1 MFRDLY
7 KKANEEIKGDR
18 AVLDRAFLQA
28 AQPERKKNPVFKYS
42 FIGTAVAA
50 VMVLG
55 AVFANPSVF
64 TNRSDEIGKLGEEE
78 KTESVVTGEESG
90 DDALSFESGELA
102 LTSVEDDEV
111 VEDEKTV
118 AESVTNRET
127 VKTPE
132 TKMVETQVTVK
143 AQAQGGSGGGE
154 ESPDSEE
161 EEPAPVDDYAVA
173 IMSLEGEDEIAV
185 AAEGED
191 DCAVYEGTTEE
202 TPISFSLRD
211 RRLTEAATEDEYE
224 DREGYD
230 EAVTDAA
237 ESAYEV
243 RTFSYMYDM
252 SVYTSGAAEVK
263 TEGFVNTEVNP
274 VANGA
279 EAVERAKA
287 ECAVEYDTADVYRD
301 GIENVWKVVFSTEGT
316 EGNCQSVYLN
326 SDGVTVLVVY
336 GE

>member
-55 AVFANPSVF
+55 AVFTNPSVF
-64 TNRSDEIGKLGEEE
+64 TNRSDEIGKLGTTEP
-78 KTESVVTGEESG
+78 TESVMTDTQSG
-90 DDALSFESGELA
+90 DEALPLENDEMTH
-102 LTSVEDDEV
+102 TSVTSDGP
-111 VEDEKTV
+111 VEDYKTEV
-118 AESVTNRET
+118 ENNTESEVTVTKRTETQTVTNAVPHT
-127 VKTPE
+127 
-132 TKMVETQVTVK
+132 
-143 AQAQGGSGGGE
+143 GSGGE
-154 ESPDSEE
+154 AESRRHE
-161 EEPAPVDDYAVA
+161 EEPVEENEANVAV
-173 IMSLEGEDEIAV
+173 MSLEGADEIAV
-185 AAEGED
+185 AAEGEED
-191 DCAVYEGTTEE
+191 WAVYEGTTEDA
-202 TPISFSLRD
+202 PVSFSLRG

-224 DREGYD
+224 DRESYD
-230 EAVTDAA
+230 ETVTDTA

-287 ECAVEYDTADVYRD
+287 ECTVEYDTADVYRD
-301 GIENVWKVVFSTEGT
+301 GIENVWKVVFGTEGT